1 MSTYLN
7 LSLTYQKKS
16 IDLRLPKT
24 MTVGR
29 LLKEMS
35 LLFQWEGEVTSKQI
49 YVPNKGLVLELDQRL
64 SRYAIESGDLLEIEE
79 MSDDHTTLLSEA
91 F

>member
-1 MSTYLN
+1 MSTYHN
-7 LSLTYQKKS
+7 LSLHYQNRTL
-16 IDLRLPKT
+16 DLRLPKT

-35 LLFQWEGEVTSKQI
+35 LLFQWEGKVTAKQI
-49 YVPNKGLVLELDQRL
+49 YVPNKGLVLEPDQRL

-79 MSDDHTTLLSEA
+79 MSDDKSRILSEA

>member
-7 LSLTYQKKS
+7 LSLTYQGKS
-16 IDLRLPKT
+16 IDLRLPKS

-29 LLKEMS
+29 LLKEMCP
-35 LLFQWEGEVTSKQI
+35 LFQWEGEVTSKQI
-49 YVPNKGLVLELDQRL
+49 YVPNKGMVLETDQRL
-64 SRYAIESGDLLEIEE
+64 FHYAIESGDLLEIEE
-79 MSDDHTTLLSEA
+79 MSDDKNPLLSEA